1 MKYVNI
7 SSSLEKKFRDQFLMD
22 HSKFIHASWCLK
34 EDIDKKTTIDGVEFT
49 IVGLWDVAGIRRNI
63 LLRTERGSYAFEDS
77 KIVSQGMGFFNM
89 RNLVTGKEHPN
100 WVFGGKQVATILEST
115 EDTSKEESTEDIASG
130 VWSKIDNESLPEDED
145 TDEVEEI
152 DPLVKALQQ
161 DISDEDQD
169 Y

>member
-34 EDIDKKTTIDGVEFT
+34 EDIDKKTVIDGVEFT
-49 IVGLWDVAGIRRNI
+49 IVGLWDLAGIRRNI

-100 WVFGGKQVATILEST
+100 WVFGGKQVATIIEDST
-115 EDTSKEESTEDIASG
+115 EDSNEDNTENVDSG
-130 VWSKIDNESLPEDED
+130 VWSKFDNESLPEDED
-145 TDEVEEI
+145 IQEEVEI

-169 Y
+169 F